1 MADRAACPIVK
12 TLLGKLKLP
21 NARGQANAD
30 RASIFGY
37 PYETDDLK
45 LRSLRR
51 LRRCWR
57 LSSDF
62 GVIAIRRRPDRRN
75 RGGRAVHPKLMSNL

>member
-45 LRSLRR
+45 LIL
-51 LRRCWR
+51 CG
-57 LSSDF
+57 DC
-62 GVIAIRRRPDRRN
+62 GDA
-75 RGGRAVHPKLMSNL
+75 GGCLLILA